1 MIRWYAIFWLWCCVT
16 SVWANDTAANS
27 KLILD
32 KNNIKIWT
40 YKVPQSSLYGFKATT
55 IVKSTLSGLVALI
68 TDTQNANRWLY
79 RTSRIDVLARDDSQQ
94 NFTIRVIT
102 DFPWPFTDREALVDV
117 RINQDIKTGQVR
129 IDSNESPY
137 EAKYP
142 VNDCCLRMPMVK
154 GYWLFKPVSNGM
166 VEVSM
171 SGHADPGGR
180 IPVGAV
186 NFLIQEHPYNTLMGL
201 QNIISDEK
209 YQKAINTQIKEPL

>member
-1 MIRWYAIFWLWCCVT
+1 VI
-16 SVWANDTAANS
+16 
-27 KLILD
+27 
-32 KNNIKIWT
+32 
-40 YKVPQSSLYGFKATT
+40 
-55 IVKSTLSGLVALI
+55 IVNKT
-68 TDTQNANRWLY
+68 
-79 RTSRIDVLARDDSQQ
+79 
-94 NFTIRVIT
+94 FTIRVIT

-186 NFLIQEHPYNTLMGL
+186 NF
-201 QNIISDEK
+201 
-209 YQKAINTQIKEPL
+209 